1 MIDILQVVIPP
12 TIEDTESSE
21 DQASFELISLSYT
34 NLIYQARKQFNQ
46 KRYCMISD
54 IFHHWDTFDSLKYIS
69 DL

>member
-21 DQASFELISLSYT
+21 DQASFELISLSYI
-34 NLIYQARKQFNQ
+34 NLIYQAHKQFNQ

-54 IFHHWDTFDSLKYIS
+54 ILHHWDTFDSLKYIS